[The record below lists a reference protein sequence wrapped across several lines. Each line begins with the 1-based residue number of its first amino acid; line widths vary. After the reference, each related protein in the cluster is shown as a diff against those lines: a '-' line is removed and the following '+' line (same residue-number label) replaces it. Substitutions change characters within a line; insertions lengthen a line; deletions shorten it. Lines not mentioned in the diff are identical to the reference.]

1 MPLARLLTL
10 LAFLAAALPAA
21 ADELKLATWNLNWLI
36 ASDAGHA
43 RPPAGVRLRTGED
56 FDRLR
61 AYALELDA
69 DVIAIEEVEGPA
81 AAYRV
86 FPHDRYAVHMSH
98 DRVLQRV
105 GLVVRRSIPHHR
117 APDVALVTPGSD
129 ARLRSGVDVTLDTV
143 PPLRLLAVHLKQGCR
158 DPRADRGGGRDC
170 SLLHAQAAPLA
181 GWIADRARDGGGF
194 VVMGDFNRWMDRR
207 DALLSTLRAAA
218 PLLRATEG
226 YASRCWHDEAFIDHI
241 LLGGPAA
248 GWMRPNSLSVFRY
261 RETGPGWAE
270 RLSDHCPVSVRLDPR

>member
-1 MPLARLLTL
+1 MAPARVLLL
-10 LAFLAAALPAA
+10 LAILSLAPPSAAG
-21 ADELKLATWNLNWLI
+21 ELKLTTWNLNWLI
-36 ASDAGHA
+36 ASDATRVH
-43 RPPAGVRLRTGED
+43 PPPGVRLRTAED

-86 FPHDRYAVHMSH
+86 FPQDRYAVHMSH

-105 GLVVRRSIPHHR
+105 GLVVRRMIPHHR
-117 APDVALVTPGSD
+117 HPDVPLAPPETE
-129 ARLRSGVDVTLDTV
+129 ARLRAGVDVSLDTT

-158 DPRADRGGGRDC
+158 DPRADRGGARDC
-170 SLLHAQAAPLA
+170 VLLQAQVPPLA
-181 GWIADRARDGGGF
+181 AWIAERGREGVGF
-194 VVMGDFNRWMDRR
+194 AVMGDFNRWMDRR
-207 DALLSTLRAAA
+207 DGLLARLREAA

-241 LLGGPAA
+241 LLGGPARD
-248 GWMRPNSLSVFRY
+248 WLRPGSLSVFRY
-261 RETGPGWAE
+261 RESGPGWAE
-270 RLSDHCPVSVRLDPR
+270 RLSDHCPVSVRLGLP